1 MRQKN
6 DIPDTLE
13 QPPETPGTGPVD
25 PDLCEDEGG
34 ATMLE
39 YVLLVAVIALP
50 SFFLIKMCLE
60 FLTDYYQMQTM
71 INSLPFP

>member
-1 MRQKN
+1 MQEETDHLN
-6 DIPDTLE
+6 TSGSAL
-13 QPPETPGTGPVD
+13 ETP
-25 PDLCEDEGG
+25 PDATDQPELVEDEGG

-50 SFFLIKMCLE
+50 SFFLIKLSLE